1 MIAFLHCLTKK
12 YKVKFL
18 QMVFPVAACA
28 LTYSCPKQCWKQS
41 EQNDKGQLLPYL
53 GFVKHLTTFNNVPKY
68 LH

>member
-1 MIAFLHCLTKK
+1 MITFLHCLTKK

-41 EQNDKGQLLPYL
+41 E
-53 GFVKHLTTFNNVPKY
+53 PK
-68 LH
+68 

>member
-18 QMVFPVAACA
+18 QMFFPVAACA

-41 EQNDKGQLLPYL
+41 EQNDKVQLLPYL
-53 GFVKHLTTFNNVPKY
+53 DFVKQWLTSNHLQ
-68 LH
+68 